1 MTAAAWNRIYLVIIA
16 VLVLVIAAMV
26 YKFLIAGSTEK
37 GEDGRVAVLL
47 EPGERAFMLHEM
59 RDFVA
64 GLQQVSDGLARDDMD
79 AVAKA
84 ARAVGTAKAHDVP
97 VAMLGKLPIEFK
109 KLALSTHREFD
120 TIAADAEGVRTPKHT
135 LQQLS
140 DVLQKCVACHSTY
153 QIKEAASQ

>member
-1 MTAAAWNRIYLVIIA
+1 MTAAAWNRIHLVIIA

>member
-120 TIAADAEGVRTPKHT
+120 TIAVDAEGVRTPKHT

-153 QIKEAASQ
+153 QVKEAASQ

>member
-26 YKFLIAGSTEK
+26 YKFLIAGSTVK
-37 GEDGRVAVLL
+37 GEDGRVAVVL

-59 RDFVA
+59 RDFVG
-64 GLQQVSDGLARDDMD
+64 GLQAISDGLSRGDMQ

-109 KLALSTHREFD
+109 KLALGTHREFD
-120 TIAADAEGVRTPKHT
+120 TIAADAESVRTPKHT

-153 QIKEAASQ
+153 QLKEAASQ

>member
-16 VLVLVIAAMV
+16 VLVLIIAAMV

-37 GEDGRVAVLL
+37 AEDGRVAVLL

-64 GLQQVSDGLARDDMD
+64 GLQEVSDGLARDDMD

-84 ARAVGTAKAHDVP
+84 ARGVGTAKAHDVP

-120 TIAADAEGVRTPKHT
+120 TIAVDAEGVRTPKHT